1 MRRMSLAVRLTGAMR
16 TARALSELRQAVG
29 RARAAGEPI
38 AFVPTMGA
46 LHAGHLSLVRLAKRH
61 APFVVVSIFV
71 NPLQFGPNEDFAR
84 YPRREADDAA
94 LLSKEGVDVLYMPDP
109 ARFYPP
115 DFSTRVDVGAVAEG
129 GEGGQRPGHLTGVAT
144 VVARLF
150 LHVLPDVAV
159 FGRKDLQ
166 QVAVVRRMIR
176 DLGFPIQLVVG
187 ETVREP
193 DGLALSSRNAY
204 LSPEERRRAPDLS
217 RSLLAARARAAHGE
231 RDARLLEVDVLR
243 QLEAAG
249 LAVDYVEAVDFETM
263 ARAPEVRP
271 GVALAA
277 AVRLGKTRLI
287 DNVFLLDPE
296 RTGA

>member
-1 MRRMSLAVRLTGAMR
+1 MITVS
-16 TARALSELRQAVG
+16 ALGPLRSAVG
-29 RARAAGEPI
+29 RARAAGEPV

-46 LHAGHLSLVRLAKRH
+46 LHEGHLSLARLAKRH

-71 NPLQFGPNEDFAR
+71 NPLQFGAHEDLAR
-84 YPRREADDAA
+84 YPRREADDGV
-94 LLSKEGVDVLYMPDP
+94 LLAREGVDVLYVPDP

-115 DFSTRVDVGAVAEG
+115 DFSTRVEVGGVSAG
-129 GEGGQRPGHLTGVAT
+129 GEGARRPGHFSGVAT

-150 LHVLPDVAV
+150 MQVLPDVAV

-176 DLGFPIQLVVG
+176 DLDFPIRLVVG
-187 ETVREP
+187 ETVRET

-204 LSPEERRRAPDLS
+204 LSPEERRRATDLS
-217 RSLLAARARAAHGE
+217 RSLFAARARAEHGE
-231 RDARLLEVDVLR
+231 RDARILEVDVLR
-243 QLEAAG
+243 QLDAAG
-249 LAVDYVEAVDFETM
+249 LEVDYVEAVDAGTM
-263 ARAPEVRP
+263 TRAAEVRP

-287 DNVFLLDPE
+287 DNVILLDPE
-296 RTGA
+296 RPGA

>member
-1 MRRMSLAVRLTGAMR
+1 ML
-16 TARALSELRQAVG
+16 TARALTELRRAVG
-29 RARAAGEPI
+29 HARAAGEPI

-46 LHAGHLSLVRLAKRH
+46 LHEGHLSLVRLAKRH
-61 APFVVVSIFV
+61 APFIVVSIFV
-71 NPLQFGPNEDFAR
+71 NPLQFGPNEDFGR
-84 YPRREADDAA
+84 YPRREAEDIS
-94 LLSKEGVDVLYMPDP
+94 LLTKEGVDVLYLPDP
-109 ARFYPP
+109 SSFYSA
-115 DFSTRVDVGAVAEG
+115 DFSTRVDVGPVAEG
-129 GEGGQRPGHLTGVAT
+129 GEGAQRPGHLTGVAT
-144 VVARLF
+144 VVSRLF

-166 QVAVVRRMIR
+166 QVAVVRRLIR

-187 ETVREP
+187 ETVRDP

-204 LSPEERRRAPDLS
+204 LSPDERRRALDLS
-217 RSLLAARARAAHGE
+217 RSLFAARARAAHGV

-249 LAVDYVEAVDFETM
+249 LAADYVEAVDAETM
-263 ARAPEVRP
+263 ARASEVRP

-287 DNVFLLDPE
+287 DNVFLLDPGPP
-296 RTGA
+296 GA

>member
-1 MRRMSLAVRLTGAMR
+1 MITVS
-16 TARALSELRQAVG
+16 ALGPLRSAVG
-29 RARAAGEPI
+29 RARAAGEPV

-46 LHAGHLSLVRLAKRH
+46 LHEGHLSLARLAKRH

-71 NPLQFGPNEDFAR
+71 NPLQFGAHEDLAR
-84 YPRREADDAA
+84 YPRREADDGA
-94 LLSKEGVDVLYMPDP
+94 LLAREGVDVLYVPDP

-115 DFSTRVDVGAVAEG
+115 DFSTRVEVGAVSEG
-129 GEGGQRPGHLTGVAT
+129 GEGARRPGHLSGVAT

-150 LHVLPDVAV
+150 MQVLPDVAV

-176 DLGFPIQLVVG
+176 DLDFPIRLVVG

-204 LSPEERRRAPDLS
+204 LSPEERRRATDLS
-217 RSLLAARARAAHGE
+217 RSLFAARARAEHGE
-231 RDARLLEVDVLR
+231 RDARILEVDVLR
-243 QLEAAG
+243 QLDAAG
-249 LAVDYVEAVDFETM
+249 LDVDYVEAVDAETM
-263 ARAPEVRP
+263 TRSAEVRP
-271 GVALAA
+271 GVALTA

-287 DNVFLLDPE
+287 DNVILLDPE
-296 RTGA
+296 RPGA